1 MDYEFC
7 KTEMISKSDGEKFVG
22 IFLDDFENSSDHQ
35 AFRSETSQ
43 YWCFSLSSVQ
53 SKSMHQWKFL
63 VSEYNLDV

>member
-7 KTEMISKSDGEKFVG
+7 NKTEMISKSNGEKFVG

-43 YWCFSLSSVQ
+43 Y
-53 SKSMHQWKFL
+53 
-63 VSEYNLDV
+63 